1 MQMTRLVSIS
11 MTALLSYG
19 CAVNPA
25 HIAELDESMVKIE
38 ITGFPREECP
48 GCLDA
53 TPFAEI
59 ERQANRGC
67 AEFGKTAKFLS
78 RRLCAES
85 EALLLGR
92 SCKTSEFVFMC
103 KAD

>member
-1 MQMTRLVSIS
+1 MQMTRLIAVS
-11 MTALLSYG
+11 MMALSAFG

-25 HIAELDESMVKIE
+25 HIAEVSESMVKIE
-38 ITGFPREECP
+38 ITGIPREECP

-53 TPFAEI
+53 TPFEEI

-67 AEFGKTAKFLS
+67 AEFGKKAKFLS
-78 RRLCAES
+78 KRLCAES